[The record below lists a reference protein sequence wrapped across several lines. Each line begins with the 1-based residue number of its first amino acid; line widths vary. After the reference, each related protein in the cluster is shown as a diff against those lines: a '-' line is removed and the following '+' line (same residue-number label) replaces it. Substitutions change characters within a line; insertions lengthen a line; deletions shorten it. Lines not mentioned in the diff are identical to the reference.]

1 VPTPLPDRMPTP
13 IASPPVRLPMNRPR
27 RLRQGEP
34 PIEHPARLHYLLT
47 LLQQELSAA
56 ESGLSTG
63 RLRFLGGETGCRLP
77 EEEIHSSAGTQTKAY
92 LGPASGWDWLKDA

>member
-1 VPTPLPDRMPTP
+1 VPTPLPDRMPTS
-13 IASPPVRLPMNRPR
+13 IASLPVRLPMNRPR

-47 LLQQELSAA
+47 LLQQELSAT
-56 ESGLSTG
+56 ESGLSTE
-63 RLRFLGGETGCRLP
+63 RFWFLGGETGCRLP

-92 LGPASGWDWLKDA
+92 LGPASGWDWLKGA